1 MQTIFYCYQPLIE
14 LQSMLHICGDVGSQ
28 LSIIFN
34 SAKSQCLC
42 IGPNKISNFANL
54 ILNGSSLQW
63 AEKVKYL
70 GIWLCA
76 GKYFCVDV
84 AEMRRKF
91 FMSVNSILSKCKY
104 TNDIVKLQLLESHCL
119 PIIMYA
125 TECLDLKPS
134 QIKEMN
140 TWWNSVYGK
149 IFGYNK

>member
-1 MQTIFYCYQPLIE
+1 MSARSCQLYLTV
-14 LQSMLHICGDVGSQ
+14 QSP
-28 LSIIFN
+28 
-34 SAKSQCLC
+34 SASVLVRTKLV
-42 IGPNKISNFANL
+42 FANL

-76 GKYFCVDV
+76 GKYFCVDL
-84 AEMRRKF
+84 AEPRRKF

-134 QIKEMN
+134 QMKEVN
-140 TWWNSVYGK
+140 SWWNSVYRK
-149 IFGYNK
+149 IFGYNKWESVKGLICSLKRLDVAHLIN